1 MFEDRTTEQIKK
13 ETLAQINPATGLSS
27 MAGSFADAVIGPA
40 AQRVSEFYK
49 ALPAV
54 VSMLF
59 VDPNSGRFLDLV
71 GRDYHNL
78 TRREGT
84 KASCTMDLMGTAGT
98 VVPAGTI
105 FLTATG
111 LRFSVLRT
119 VTIGADGRAT
129 CQLEAVEV
137 GSAYNILP
145 GTITGMWVNISGL
158 TGYTNQEATGGTDRE
173 SGEQLYDR
181 IDEAR
186 KRPRTSGNGWD
197 FRGWALEVAGIGEA
211 KVVEL
216 VDGPGTVGLT
226 LVDSE
231 YEPASDEMVADVLA
245 NVMTKKPIGATPTV
259 IAATALPVTVSAAV
273 TIDSSTTLDEVRRV
287 LEEKMEEYHKSLI
300 DSKFG
305 KIYYSPDEDLA
316 YTLVYNR
323 VLALLLTI
331 QGVENF
337 SALTVNG
344 GAEDISIPKDS
355 IPVLG
360 EVVVT

>member
-13 ETLAQINPATGLSS
+13 EALAEINPATGLSS
-27 MAGSFADAVIGPA
+27 MAGSFADSVIGPA
-40 AQRVSEFYK
+40 ARQVSEFYQ

-54 VSMLF
+54 LSMLF
-59 VDPNSGRFLDLV
+59 VDPTSGRFLDLV

-84 KASCTMDLMGTAGT
+84 KASCSMDLFGTAGT
-98 VVPAGTI
+98 VVPAGTT

-111 LRFSVLRT
+111 LRFATVSA
-119 VTIGADGRAT
+119 VTIGGDGRAV
-129 CQLEAVEV
+129 CQLEALEV
-137 GSAYNILP
+137 GAAYNIQA
-145 GTITGMWVNISGL
+145 GSITGMWVNISGL
-158 TGYTNQEATGGTDRE
+158 SSYYNTQAAGGTDRE
-173 SGEQLYDR
+173 SGQQLYER

-186 KRPRTSGNGWD
+186 KFPRTSGNGWD

-216 VDGPGTVGLT
+216 ENGPGTVELT
-226 LVDSE
+226 LADST
-231 YEPASDEMVADVLA
+231 YAPASPEMVEGVLA
-245 NVMTKKPIGATPTV
+245 NVMAKKPIGATPTV
-259 IAATALPVTVSAAV
+259 KAAASLEIAVLAAV
-273 TIDSSTTLDEVRRV
+273 TIQGTSLDEVNREFEAG
-287 LEEKMEEYHKSLI
+287 LTEYLKALI
-300 DSKFG
+300 ETKYG
-305 KIYYSPDEDLA
+305 RIYYGPDEDLP

-331 QGVENF
+331 PGVENF

-344 GAEDISIPKDS
+344 GTGDISIPADS

-360 EVVVT
+360 EVTVT